1 MKIINWPRTM
11 QNLKDALEFK
21 EIPKSVFAD
30 RVGISPQ
37 QLSNYFA
44 GHGVPSAETY
54 LKMQEL
60 IEFQTV
66 WSIGGK

>member
-1 MKIINWPRTM
+1 MKRINWPRTM
-11 QNLKDALEFK
+11 QNLKDAIEIGD
-21 EIPKSVFAD
+21 IPKTVFAD

-44 GHGVPSAETY
+44 GHGVPSVETF
-54 LKMQEL
+54 LKMQEI

-66 WSIGGK
+66 WSIRGK